1 MYGHGIDEKV
11 LEAEAKSVLSV
22 KDMDKAK
29 PRGCPLD
36 LRSD

>member
-11 LEAEAKSVLSV
+11 LEAEAKSALSV

-29 PRGCPLD
+29 PVFALIEVP
-36 LRSD
+36 